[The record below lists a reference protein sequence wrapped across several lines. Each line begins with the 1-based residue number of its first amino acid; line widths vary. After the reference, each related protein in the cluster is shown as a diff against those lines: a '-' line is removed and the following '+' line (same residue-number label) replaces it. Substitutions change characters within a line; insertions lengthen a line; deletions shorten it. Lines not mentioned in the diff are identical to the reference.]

1 MTTLTQSVLISSLL
15 GIISKPGVI
24 YLDIEDLENFFKK
37 ASAFSFGIS
46 EKAGK
51 DRALKAVQEAIS
63 SLKNTET
70 LNILVIISAKEDI
83 ELAEYCEVC
92 RVAQLN
98 KDTNLKCGIV
108 RDDSLGDKMRV
119 VVLGCDST
127 DVEL

>member
-1 MTTLTQSVLISSLL
+1 MTNMTQSVLISSLL

-37 ASAFSFGIS
+37 TSAFSFGIS

-98 KDTNLKCGIV
+98 KDKNLKCGIV